1 MNNIAQKDNMHNMF
15 WRFIE
20 SYLPNY
26 SSRDDVLWDDIL
38 TRFLEDDDVCEEDM
52 AWISKEFNCD
62 KKLVK
67 EELIR
72 METCFAQEALVA
84 FYQTYSYLSD
94 N

>member
-1 MNNIAQKDNMHNMF
+1 MHNMF

-38 TRFLEDDDVCEEDM
+38 TRFLEGDDVCEEDM
-52 AWISKEFNCD
+52 AWISEEFNCD
-62 KKLVK
+62 KQLVK

-72 METCFAQEALVA
+72 METGFAQEALVA
-84 FYQTYSYLSD
+84 YYQTNLYSSD